1 MGSSWRISLL
11 PADESWSLCSDCLWL
26 CLTEEE
32 HGVQASSPFPQE
44 AVWLA
49 RLSDVCCTLW
59 GCQSAWGC
67 RNSGIHTKRKPLS
80 QAVVALMQS
89 AKGKGGKHGVYPF
102 LERQNSS
109 IPKGSNNLHPL
120 NTHVS
125 FSCRK
130 LIESMN
136 IYLVPLLDFKH
147 TCQEN

>member
-32 HGVQASSPFPQE
+32 HRVQASSPFPQE
-44 AVWLA
+44 AVCLA

-59 GCQSAWGC
+59 GCQSALGLQELWKTYEEET
-67 RNSGIHTKRKPLS
+67 SS
-80 QAVVALMQS
+80 QAAVALTQS
-89 AKGKGGKHGVYPF
+89 AKGQREKRGGYPF
-102 LERQNSS
+102 LERQNPS
-109 IPKGSNNLHPL
+109 IPKGSKNLHPL
-120 NTHVS
+120 KTHVS

-130 LIESMN
+130 LIESMH

-147 TCQEN
+147 TCQES